1 MYLFGHTRGTLVFS
15 KLQGLQYYFPENFS
29 CNLTF
34 YETGWFFPI
43 PLPIIFL
50 DSKILGFLFLRRIA

>member
-34 YETGWFFPI
+34 YETVRFFLI

-50 DSKILGFLFLRRIA
+50 D